1 MTFLQPAFF
10 FVLALSLLVLV
21 HEWGHFWVARRAG
34 VRVLRFAIGFGPEL
48 IGWTQRET
56 GTRFSVC
63 GIPFGGYVKFAGDNP
78 EEDRDGLSDEFLSQS
93 VGVRSAI
100 VLAGPAMNYALAI
113 LLYAGVIWAEGE
125 RVYPAPRIGRVTEDT
140 VAERAG
146 VRKDDVIVAVDGKP
160 VADWVELDRE
170 LSGVGPGEAF
180 RLDVRRGGETVTLE
194 GKASAEAG
202 LDRDFFG
209 VSFFAEPVV
218 GGVKRGS
225 PAWNAGLREGDR
237 VLSVD
242 GRPVDRWSGLQ
253 EMISERPDREVAVA
267 FEHEGVR
274 LETTVTPDGEEIR
287 GADGETETVG
297 RIGILQSTERR
308 KIGPV
313 AALAGGFHETWRLT
327 VGVLELIP
335 RLPVMIFNALFR
347 GEDDGGLGGP
357 VRMAQL
363 FGEAARWGVLSF
375 VSLLAFI
382 STQLAIF
389 NLLPI
394 PVLDGGHMALYTV
407 EVITRRPPSLRV
419 RVILQQIGLAILL
432 LLMLSVTVMDIGRVF
447 G

>member
-1 MTFLQPAFF
+1 MSFLQPAFF
-10 FVLALSLLVLV
+10 FILALSLLVLV

-48 IGWTQRET
+48 LGWTQQST

-78 EEDRDGLSDEFLSQS
+78 EEERDGLSDEFLSQS
-93 VGVRSAI
+93 VKVRSAI
-100 VLAGPAMNYALAI
+100 VLAGLAMNYLLAI
-113 LLYAGVIWAEGE
+113 LLYAGVLWAEGE
-125 RVYPAPRIGRVTEDT
+125 RVYPAAKIGDVVEDT
-140 VAERAG
+140 VADRAG
-146 VRKDDVIVAVDGKP
+146 LQRDDLIVAVDGEP
-160 VADWVELDRE
+160 VGDWLDLDRK
-170 LSGVGPGEAF
+170 LSAVEAGQDF
-180 RLDVRRGGETVTLE
+180 RLDVRRGEQTVTLDGRAGE
-194 GKASAEAG
+194 ETG

-209 VSFFAEPVV
+209 VHIFVDPVV

-237 VLSVD
+237 VVSVD
-242 GRPVDRWSGLQ
+242 GRPVDRWSDLQ
-253 EMISERPDREVAVA
+253 ELISERPDREVAVV
-267 FEHEGVR
+267 FEHEGTR
-274 LETTVTPDGEEIR
+274 LETTVTPLGEEIR
-287 GADGETETVG
+287 NAAGDEETVG
-297 RIGILQSTERR
+297 RIGILQSLERR
-308 KIGPV
+308 PIGPA
-313 AALAGGFHETWRLT
+313 AALAGGVRETWRLT

-347 GEDDGGLGGP
+347 GQDDGGLGGP

-363 FGEAARWGVLSF
+363 FGEAARWGALSF
-375 VSLLAFI
+375 LSLMAFI

-407 EVITRRPPSLRV
+407 EVITRRPPSLKV
-419 RVILQQIGLAILL
+419 RVILQQIGFAILL